1 MDTLARIKRLVVR
14 RNVLFTQKAEN
25 EMASEFLTPELVYES
40 ILNAPVIFKT
50 LRSRNPRTRAVEKL
64 YVIKGLTFDGLD
76 IYTKGKIITKKGVD
90 VFYVL
95 ISSKHSTDL

>member
-25 EMASEFLTPELVYES
+25 EMASELLTPELVYES

-50 LRSRNPRTRAVEKL
+50 SAPAILEQGQWRN
-64 YVIKGLTFDGLD
+64 
-76 IYTKGKIITKKGVD
+76 YT
-90 VFYVL
+90 
-95 ISSKHSTDL
+95 